1 MKKEQV
7 IITLMAAFIAGYI
20 WGRQAIKSS
29 PAGSGLA
36 AATAPE
42 SAAAT
47 PAEPAAVAAA
57 PAPPAPAPVQA
68 AAPGAAPS
76 APSAP
81 SAAPAAA
88 PAAPADPNQIWRVTL
103 DPADGRKGPDTAPVK
118 VVVFGAFGNQETVD
132 FAPALGD
139 VVKTYGDK
147 VQIRF
152 KHKVIPAPHPD
163 AQMAAEASLA
173 CQAQGK
179 FWPFFQA
186 AIKTTAISRSAVDEA
201 AKAAGCDVGRL
212 KADLDSGKWRGQAL
226 KDSLLANEV
235 AAHSYPNIMVNGIR
249 LRPPKNWESLKP
261 LIDEQLKKAEDAI
274 KGGTSAAKFYDDT
287 IKGGKFFEQTAGPA
301 VRIATDG
308 SPVLGST
315 SAKIQ
320 VQVFEDFQCP
330 FCSKIAPSIKEFQKR
345 FPNDVS
351 IVYKHMPLTDIH
363 DHAQQAAEASMA
375 AAAQGKFWEYHDVLF
390 ANQSA
395 LDSSNLEQYAQQA
408 GLDVAKFKAD
418 LAKGVGRDLISRD
431 ANEGR
436 QVGVS
441 GTPSVFINGLKY
453 QGPKGYPPEGLEAVA
468 RAYMGLK

>member
-7 IITLMAAFIAGYI
+7 IITLMAAFIAGYV

-29 PAGSGLA
+29 PAGSAMVA
-36 AATAPE
+36 AEAPALPG
-42 SAAAT
+42 AASPPPA
-47 PAEPAAVAAA
+47 AEPAS
-57 PAPPAPAPVQA
+57 
-68 AAPGAAPS
+68 AAPS
-76 APSAP
+76 APAP
-81 SAAPAAA
+81 SPSPAPQAAPAAQ
-88 PAAPADPNQIWRVTL
+88 PAQNNAPADPNQIWRVTI
-103 DPADGRKGPDTAPVK
+103 DPADGRKGPDTALVK
-118 VVVFGAFGNQETVD
+118 VVVFGAFGNQETTD
-132 FAPALGD
+132 FAPALND
-139 VVKTYGDK
+139 VVKTFGDK

-186 AIKTTAISRSAVDEA
+186 AIKSTAISRSAVEDA
-201 AKAAGCDVGRL
+201 AKAAGCDVA
-212 KADLDSGKWRGQAL
+212 KMNADLASGKWRGQAL

-235 AAHSYPNIMVNGIR
+235 AAHSYPNIMVNGVR
-249 LRPPKNWESLKP
+249 LAPPKTWDHLKP
-261 LIDEQLKKAEDAI
+261 LIEEQLKKAEDKVKA
-274 KGGTSAAKFYDDT
+274 GTPAAKIYEEA

-301 VRIATDG
+301 MKIATEG
-308 SPVLGST
+308 SPILGNPA
-315 SAKIQ
+315 AKIE
-320 VQVFEDFQCP
+320 VEVYEDFQCP

-345 FPNDVS
+345 FPNDVK

-375 AAAQGKFWEYHDVLF
+375 AAAQGKFWEYHDILF

-395 LDSSNLEQYAQQA
+395 LDTNNLEAYAQQA

-418 LAKGVGRDLISRD
+418 MAKGVGRDIISRD

-436 QVGVS
+436 QAGVS

-468 RAYMGLK
+468 RAYLGLK